1 MGAKQ
6 RRIACHWQ
14 PLPTNSYSRV
24 KNRVFGS
31 STVYSSS
38 RGRPHVAP
46 NIAEDDDGRELIAL
60 YVGDFDP
67 SGMFMSEEDLPKHL
81 AEYGGSHIT
90 VQRIALLR
98 PQLRGLPSSR
108 SPTR

>member
-1 MGAKQ
+1 M
-6 RRIACHWQ
+6 
-14 PLPTNSYSRV
+14 
-24 KNRVFGS
+24 
-31 STVYSSS
+31 
-38 RGRPHVAP
+38 
-46 NIAEDDDGRELIAL
+46 IAL